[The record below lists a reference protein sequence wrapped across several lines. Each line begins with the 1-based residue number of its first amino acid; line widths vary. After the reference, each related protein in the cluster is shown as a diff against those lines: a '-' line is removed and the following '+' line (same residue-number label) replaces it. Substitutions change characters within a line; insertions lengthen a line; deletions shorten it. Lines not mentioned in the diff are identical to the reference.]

1 MRAQVVVGAIAGL
14 AALAYFILERDY
26 PWPLALMV
34 GTAVGALVF
43 TSLRAS
49 GRVRNLH
56 RRNGR

>member
-1 MRAQVVVGAIAGL
+1 VRAQVVVGAIAGV
-14 AALAYFILERDY
+14 AALAYFILGRGY

-49 GRVRNLH
+49 ARVRNLH
-56 RRNGR
+56 RRDDR